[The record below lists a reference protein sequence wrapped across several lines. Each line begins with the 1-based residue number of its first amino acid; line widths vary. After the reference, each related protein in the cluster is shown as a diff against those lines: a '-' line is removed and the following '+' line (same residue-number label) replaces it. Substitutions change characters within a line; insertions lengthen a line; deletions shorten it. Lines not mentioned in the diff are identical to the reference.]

1 MGLLSDELFFM
12 FEEDEDGLEDIIE
25 KVSLWIVDGEMIRPS
40 GKISILQKLNP
51 GFYKVDIH
59 RDYGLFCKKITAS
72 SDELFTFS
80 DSLIPKLVDE
90 INTFWD
96 KADAYKTNKLI
107 HKRGMLLA
115 GFPGT
120 GKSSIISLLSNEIAK
135 RKGVV
140 FNVTDPS
147 NLNLYINYLKDTFRQ
162 IEPDTPV
169 ITIIED
175 IDKYEESSVI
185 LDFLDGKSQIEHH
198 VIIATS
204 NNTTR
209 IPGTLLRPSRID
221 LIYEVPLPCEKTRR
235 EYFIFKGVE
244 EELIDELVSK
254 TNDFSLADL
263 KELYITVFL
272 LDYTIEAAISK
283 IKKPSAKK
291 DYTSEQVKKSK
302 FGL

>member
-1 MGLLSDELFFM
+1 M
-12 FEEDEDGLEDIIE
+12 FEEEEELNEDVIE
-25 KVSLWIVDGEMIRPS
+25 KVSLWVVDGEMIRPS
-40 GKISILQKLNP
+40 GKISLQPKLNP
-51 GFYKVDIH
+51 GFYKVDVN
-59 RDYGLFCKKITAS
+59 RDYGLYCKKILAS

-80 DSLIPKLVDE
+80 DSLIPRVVNE

-107 HKRGMLLA
+107 HKRGVLLY
-115 GFPGT
+115 GSPGT
-120 GKSSIISLLSNEIAK
+120 GKTSIISLLSSEIAK

-140 FNVTDPS
+140 FNVTDPG
-147 NLNLYINYLKDTFRQ
+147 NLSLYISFLKDTFRQ
-162 IEPDTPV
+162 IEPDTPI

-175 IDKYEESSVI
+175 IDKYEESSTI

-209 IPGTLLRPSRID
+209 IPGTFLRPSRID
-221 LIYEVPLPCEKTRR
+221 LIYEVPLPCEKIRK
-235 EYFIFKGVE
+235 EYFVFKGVK
-244 EELIDELVSK
+244 EELIEELVSK
-254 TNDFSLADL
+254 TETFSLADL
-263 KELYITVFL
+263 KELYITIFL
-272 LDYTIEAAISK
+272 LGYTTEEAINK
-283 IKKPSAKK
+283 IKTPSKKK